1 MNYQRKNRSVLFQL
15 SKRIGG
21 ENMPTMLT
29 IKEAAAKSGLSYGTI
44 RRWSINGIFKG
55 FVKAGSKTLINY
67 DRFVEFLN
75 GGGDDGARV
84 D

>member
-44 RRWSINGIFKG
+44 RRWCINGIFKG

>member
-1 MNYQRKNRSVLFQL
+1 
-15 SKRIGG
+15 
-21 ENMPTMLT
+21 MPTMLT
-29 IKEAAAKSGLSYGTI
+29 IKETAAKSGLSYGTI
-44 RRWSINGIFKG
+44 RRWCINGVFKG

-75 GGGDDGARV
+75 GGGGDGEGV